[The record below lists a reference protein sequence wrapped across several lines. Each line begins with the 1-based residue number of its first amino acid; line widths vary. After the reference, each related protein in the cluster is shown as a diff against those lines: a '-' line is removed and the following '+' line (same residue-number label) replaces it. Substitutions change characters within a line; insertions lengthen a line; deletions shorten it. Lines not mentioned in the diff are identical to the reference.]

1 MKNEIRFFTI
11 FFICF
16 FIASCTGTVPSTPT
30 DVPRS
35 TEISEPTETREP
47 IPTST
52 SLPIPTSTPLK
63 DPTTQLMEM
72 QTLLEKNI
80 QQPDFAD
87 LQYGAFKDEP
97 LLLDIYLPHQGEHPF
112 PVIIA
117 FHGGGWDLWNK
128 RMLEPWYYQFLDQG
142 YALASIE
149 YTSSDKAKWPEQG
162 KQVNAGVRWLR
173 ANAREF
179 GLDPDKFIVI
189 GGSAG
194 GYLAGFVGTT
204 SDLVEFNNIAYGN
217 NNISSRVSGVITYYA
232 PFDLV
237 KEAGDPLSKAAKLL
251 GCSSEACP
259 GLAKSASV
267 TNLVTPDD
275 PPFYILHGTG
285 DTVVSTYHA
294 EEMQETLLR
303 SNVDVTLIILDGYM
317 HGDKRF
323 GDSEIMEGVF
333 AFVQRVFSE

>member
-1 MKNEIRFFTI
+1 MKNKIRFFTI
-11 FFICF
+11 FIMCF
-16 FIASCTGTVPSTPT
+16 FTASCTGTVPSSPT

-35 TEISEPTETREP
+35 TKTPEPTETREP
-47 IPTST
+47 TPTST
-52 SLPIPTSTPLK
+52 TLPTLTPTAVK
-63 DPTTQLMEM
+63 DPATQLMEM
-72 QTLLEKNI
+72 QTLLEKSMR
-80 QQPDFAD
+80 QPDFVD
-87 LQYGAFKDEP
+87 LQYGTFEGEA
-97 LLLDIYLPHQGEHPF
+97 LLLDIYLPHQGERPF

-149 YTSSDKAKWPEQG
+149 YTLSDKAKWPEQG

-173 ANAREF
+173 ANAGEF
-179 GLDPDKFIVI
+179 GLDPDKFIVV

-194 GYLAGFVGTT
+194 GHLAGIVGTT
-204 SDLVEFNNIAYGN
+204 SDIVEFNSAAYGD

-232 PFDLV
+232 AFDLS
-237 KEAGDPLSKAAKLL
+237 KDAKHPLSKAAKLL
-251 GCSSEACP
+251 GCSSETCP
-259 GLAKSASV
+259 DLAKNASV
-267 TNLVTPDD
+267 TTHVTPDD

-285 DTVVSTYHA
+285 DTVVSSYQA

-303 SNVDVTLIILDGYM
+303 SNVDVTLMILDGYA

-323 GDSEIMEGVF
+323 GDSKIMEGVF
-333 AFVQRVFSE
+333 AFVKRVFSE

>member
-1 MKNEIRFFTI
+1 MKSKIRFFTI
-11 FFICF
+11 LIICF
-16 FIASCTGTVPSTPT
+16 FIVSCSGTALSSPT

-35 TEISEPTETREP
+35 TETPKPTKTREP

-52 SLPIPTSTPLK
+52 SLPTLIPTALK

-72 QTLLEKNI
+72 QTLLEKSMRE
-80 QQPDFAD
+80 PDLVD
-87 LQYGAFKDEP
+87 LQYGTFQDEP
-97 LLLDIYLPHQGEHPF
+97 LLLDIYLPQQGAYPF
-112 PVIIA
+112 PVVIA

-149 YTSSDKAKWPEQG
+149 YTLSDKAKWPEQG

-173 ANAREF
+173 ANAGEF
-179 GLDPDKFIVI
+179 GLDPDKFVVV

-194 GYLAGFVGTT
+194 GHLAGIVGTT
-204 SDLVEFNNIAYGN
+204 SDLVEFNSTVYGN

-232 PFDLV
+232 PFDLT
-237 KEAGDPLSKAAKLL
+237 KEASDPLSKAAKLL
-251 GCSSEACP
+251 GCSSEICP

-267 TNLVTPDD
+267 TNFVTADD

-285 DTVVSTYHA
+285 DTVVSSHHA
-294 EEMQETLLR
+294 EQMQETLLS
-303 SNVDVTLIILDGYM
+303 SNVDVTLVILDGYA
-317 HGDKRF
+317 HGDERF
-323 GDSEIMEGVF
+323 GDPDNMEGIF
-333 AFVQRVFSE
+333 AFVKRVFSE